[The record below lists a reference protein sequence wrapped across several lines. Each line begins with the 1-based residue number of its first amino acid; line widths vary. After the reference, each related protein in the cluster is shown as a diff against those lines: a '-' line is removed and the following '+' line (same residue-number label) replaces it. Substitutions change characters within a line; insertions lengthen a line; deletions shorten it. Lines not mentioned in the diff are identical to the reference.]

1 MNEAWMG
8 FLISLLAG
16 LALGSF
22 ANVIIYRIPRDK
34 SIIKPRSACPVCG
47 NKILWYDNIPLIS
60 YLFLRGKCRF
70 CKTQIPVRYLF
81 VEFLTAFLFGAT
93 YLAFGPTLE
102 SAWYMSFIF
111 ILIITTFVDLEHLI
125 IPQSFINAGLILA
138 VSGFIAFWDTRW
150 ISGLIGA
157 VIAAGFLYLSGIFGK
172 ALFHKESMGFGDVL
186 LGLIT
191 GLFLGW
197 KLSIMMLFL
206 TFCSAAVILL
216 ILMAFK
222 KVKTGVHVP
231 FGPFMAL
238 GSVLS
243 LFFGE
248 FLIDLYINY
257 VWI

>member
-1 MNEAWMG
+1 MNEAWIG
-8 FLISLLAG
+8 LLISVLTG

-22 ANVIIYRIPRDK
+22 ANVIIYRVPRNK
-34 SIIKPRSACPVCG
+34 SIITPRSACPVCG
-47 NKILWYDNIPLIS
+47 NQIFWYDNIPLIS
-60 YLFLRGKCRF
+60 YLILRGKCRF
-70 CKTQIPVRYLF
+70 CKTRIPIRYPL
-81 VEFLTAFLFGAT
+81 VELLTAFLFGMV
-93 YLAFGPTLE
+93 YVAFGPALE
-102 SAWYMSFIF
+102 AAWYMSFIF

-125 IPQSFINAGLILA
+125 IPQSFINAGLIMA
-138 VSGFIAFWDTRW
+138 TSGFIAFWDSRW

-157 VIAAGFLYLSGIFGK
+157 VIAAAFLYLSGLLGK
-172 ALFHKESMGFGDVL
+172 VLFHKESMGFGDVL

-222 KVKTGVHVP
+222 KVKAGVHVP